1 MEPEMLEKI
10 RMLRAELH
18 AAPEISGQEK
28 LTRARLMRFI
38 SENTSLELNECGGG
52 FYAAHRETDKERRGI
67 AIRADFD
74 ALDTGNGT
82 AAHLCGHDGHAAA
95 LCGAALMLEGKRF
108 GREVFLL
115 FQDSE
120 ESGSGAS
127 ACCRLFEKE
136 SVGEIYGAH
145 NLPGVPLGA
154 IRSRRGVFACASKG
168 LELRFGGAPTHAAY
182 PELGISPAHA
192 VGGLLCGLDGL
203 ARQHSYGGMTLCT
216 VIGVHMGE
224 KGFGSAAAH
233 ARVLLTLRAERD
245 GDLAALSKAVET
257 LARGLA
263 QRDGLRF
270 MFTEHDVFPATVND
284 ESCAGKVIDICGGEY
299 LERPMRWSE
308 DFGHYLNRCP
318 GAFFG
323 IGAGVGHAPLHTA
336 GYEYPDALLE
346 PTAEAFM
353 KLIEA

>member
-1 MEPEMLEKI
+1 MEHDMFEKI
-10 RMLRAELH
+10 RRLRAELH
-18 AAPEISGQEK
+18 AMPELSGQET
-28 LTRARLMRFI
+28 LTKARLMRFI
-38 SENTSLELNECGGG
+38 GENTSLELNECGGG
-52 FYAAHRETDKERRGI
+52 FYAAHRETNKERCGI

-74 ALDTGNGT
+74 ALDIGNGM

-95 LCGAALMLEGKRF
+95 LCGVALMLEGKRF
-108 GREVFLL
+108 GRDVFLL

-120 ESGSGAS
+120 ENGSGAS
-127 ACCRLFEKE
+127 GCCRLFEKE

-168 LELRFGGAPTHAAY
+168 VELRFYGAPTHAAY
-182 PELGISPAHA
+182 PELGISPARA
-192 VGGLLCGLDGL
+192 VGRLLCGLDEC
-203 ARQHSYGGMTLCT
+203 AEPRRYEGMTLCT

-224 KGFGSAAAH
+224 KGFGSAAAN
-233 ARVLLTLRAERD
+233 AQVLLTLRAEHD
-245 GDLAALSKAVET
+245 GDLAALSREVET
-257 LARGLA
+257 LARELA

-270 MFTEHDVFPATVND
+270 MFAEHDVFPATLND
-284 ESCAGKVIDICGGEY
+284 ERCAQKALDVCGGEY
-299 LERPMRWSE
+299 LGQPMRWSE

-318 GAFFG
+318 GAFLG
-323 IGAGVGHAPLHTA
+323 IGAGTGHAPLHTA

-346 PTAEAFM
+346 PTAEMFM